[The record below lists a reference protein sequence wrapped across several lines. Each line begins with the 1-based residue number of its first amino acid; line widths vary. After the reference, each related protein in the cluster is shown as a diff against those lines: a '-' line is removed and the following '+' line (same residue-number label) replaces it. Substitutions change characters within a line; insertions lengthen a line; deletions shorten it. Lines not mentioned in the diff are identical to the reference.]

1 MWSKALW
8 WFFSP
13 GNPDCCPGH
22 VGRLDVV
29 REVNSTIGV
38 VPVKVLEAV
47 EVEAETGLASGQGGF
62 ADHIPVEGGGSQTLQ
77 GSAGTGTWRIPHGAW
92 WRPPGTAFRT
102 PGQSTMASIGVDRI
116 EGRGQT
122 LMLFVGNLQ
131 LRPDPPRI
139 IASGASLVLPSAGGG
154 GGIAPGESSCRIR
167 PVGVFATPS
176 PVRPNPIAISLVEVG
191 QVDAINGITA
201 VRHIDVAEDC
211 PILDIK
217 PSYPNSDEVEGTRVP
232 DWCSLWPA
240 SVEESVGF
248 DRNSTMIM

>member
-1 MWSKALW
+1 MVLGGDHQVLHSAL
-8 WFFSP
+8 
-13 GNPDCCPGH
+13 
-22 VGRLDVV
+22 
-29 REVNSTIGV
+29 
-38 VPVKVLEAV
+38 
-47 EVEAETGLASGQGGF
+47 LA
-62 ADHIPVEGGGSQTLQ
+62 
-77 GSAGTGTWRIPHGAW
+77 R
-92 WRPPGTAFRT
+92 
-102 PGQSTMASIGVDRI
+102 STMASIGVDRI

-139 IASGASLVLPSAGGG
+139 IASGAFLVLPSAGG

-176 PVRPNPIAISLVEVG
+176 PVRPNRIAISLVEVG

-248 DRNSTMIM
+248 ERNSTMIM